1 MIATLTRGG
10 LAVRGC
16 RAGLVLALAVLLA
29 ACSSGR
35 PKPTPLDSVTPKI
48 AGRMV
53 WQAKVQPIGFPLG
66 VAVRDG
72 RFHVAGGDGTV
83 LALDAASGQEVW
95 RGQVGD
101 RLSAGVGSDGRYAAV
116 VTEGNDVVV
125 LDAGRETWRR
135 RVASRVITPPLV
147 AGERVFVMS
156 VDRVVHAFDVQDGRR
171 LWVLQR
177 PGDAL
182 TLGQAGVLTAVGDT
196 LVAGQ
201 GPRLAGIDPLRGS
214 VRWEVA
220 MATPRGS
227 NEVERLAD
235 LVGPPVRIGDVLCMR
250 AFQNSVGCADANRG
264 ALLWSRNAGGTQAVG
279 GSGQVLVAADGA
291 DRITGYRQSNGDLL
305 WTNEQLRYR
314 RLGGFVGVGRSL
326 IAGDFEG
333 QVHFLD
339 VDTGVLTL
347 RLPTDGSAA
356 IGAPV
361 VSGTTLLVATRSGGL
376 FAFRPE

>member
-1 MIATLTRGG
+1 
-10 LAVRGC
+10 
-16 RAGLVLALAVLLA
+16 
-29 ACSSGR
+29 
-35 PKPTPLDSVTPKI
+35 
-48 AGRMV
+48 MV
-53 WQAKVQPIGFPLG
+53 WQAKVDPIGFPLG
-66 VAVRDG
+66 VAARDG
-72 RFHVAGGDGTV
+72 RFHVAGGDGAV
-83 LALDAASGQEVW
+83 LALDAATGRELW
-95 RGQVGD
+95 RGQVGQ
-101 RLSAGVGSDGRYAAV
+101 RLSAGVGSDGRHAAV
-116 VTEGNDVVV
+116 VTVGNDVVV
-125 LDAGRETWRR
+125 LDAGRELWRQ
-135 RVASRVITPPLV
+135 RVPSRVITPPLV

-182 TLGQAGVLTAVGDT
+182 TLGQTGVLTAVGDT
-196 LVAGQ
+196 LVVGQ

-220 MATPRGS
+220 IATPRGT

-250 AFQNSVGCADANRG
+250 AFQNSLGCADANRG
-264 ALLWSRNAGGTQAVG
+264 ALLWSRNAGGTQAIG
-279 GSGQVLVAADGA
+279 GSEQVLVAADGA

-314 RLGGFVGVGRSL
+314 SLGGFAGAGRSL

-339 VDTGVLTL
+339 RDTGVLTL
-347 RLPTDGSAA
+347 RLPTDGSAV